1 MKKGKITLL
10 AAALLCITSLA
21 AAPKAT
27 ESTVNASD
35 SKITYIGRTEVK
47 DGCVSF
53 DWTGVYAKVKFQ
65 GNSLSFKVSDTK
77 KNYFNVWIDNSMSS
91 TPDKV
96 ITVHGTDTTIVL
108 FSAEELK
115 ARFGKDKKAAKAPH
129 QVILQKRTEGE
140 QGTTTIKEFITDGQ
154 FLQAD
159 APKARIIEYI
169 GDSYTCGYGT
179 ESSNKERFK
188 PETENQNLT
197 YACAMARYFDADQI
211 VLAHSGM
218 GIARNYNGNVS
229 YACTIN
235 MVDSNKEYFEIN
247 NWQLKELVFPGNWS
261 GNWGICI
268 VTDRLGQKLEIKG
281 CEREGHYHDN
291 YMSMIELC
299 ITNFIKFANS
309 NYCALSTVFAIDQDF
324 LINPYKPD
332 IWSFSNSKIMAE
344 SISQYMGLFQQL
356 KNMINSDPD
365 FDYDQK
371 KSYIEKYSEI
381 AIKTVWEKLS
391 KYHK

>member
-35 SKITYIGRTEVK
+35 SRITYVGRTEVN

-53 DWTGVYAKVKFQ
+53 DWTGVYAKVKCQ

-159 APKARIIEYI
+159 APKARIIE
-169 GDSYTCGYGT
+169 
-179 ESSNKERFK
+179 
-188 PETENQNLT
+188 
-197 YACAMARYFDADQI
+197 
-211 VLAHSGM
+211 
-218 GIARNYNGNVS
+218 
-229 YACTIN
+229 
-235 MVDSNKEYFEIN
+235 
-247 NWQLKELVFPGNWS
+247 
-261 GNWGICI
+261 
-268 VTDRLGQKLEIKG
+268 
-281 CEREGHYHDN
+281 
-291 YMSMIELC
+291 
-299 ITNFIKFANS
+299 
-309 NYCALSTVFAIDQDF
+309 
-324 LINPYKPD
+324 
-332 IWSFSNSKIMAE
+332 
-344 SISQYMGLFQQL
+344 
-356 KNMINSDPD
+356 
-365 FDYDQK
+365 
-371 KSYIEKYSEI
+371 
-381 AIKTVWEKLS
+381 
-391 KYHK
+391 

>member
-218 GIARNYNGNVS
+218 GIARNYNGNVKG
-229 YACTIN
+229 YFMPDRYLQTY
-235 MVDSNKEYFEIN
+235 DTNKDVKWDAKASSLKPSITVIYLGTNDFSTGMQPAERLFVKNYITL
-247 NWQLKELVFPGNWS
+247 LKE
-261 GNWGICI
+261 
-268 VTDRLGQKLEIKG
+268 IKA
-281 CEREGHYHDN
+281 N
-291 YMSMIELC
+291 YGEDYPILC
-299 ITNFIKFANS
+299 VAPKNDLLMFDYIRKAANDCGLK
-309 NYCALSTVFAIDQDF
+309 NIH
-324 LINPYKPD
+324 
-332 IWSFSNSKIMAE
+332 IMALTK
-344 SISQYMGLFQQL
+344 YVHNNDADMGADGHPNYTGHL
-356 KNMINSDPD
+356 KKAYAMIPYVST
-365 FDYDQK
+365 
-371 KSYIEKYSEI
+371 I
-381 AIKTVWEKLS
+381 TGWELS
-391 KYHK
+391 GKEVK